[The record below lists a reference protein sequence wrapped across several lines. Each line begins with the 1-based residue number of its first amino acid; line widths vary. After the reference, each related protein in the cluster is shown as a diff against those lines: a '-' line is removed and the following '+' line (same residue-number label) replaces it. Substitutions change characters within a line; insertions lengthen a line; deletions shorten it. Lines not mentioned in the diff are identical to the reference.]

1 MTRRLPR
8 GIFRLAVIAF
18 VILAFTPALA
28 PAQVVVKVND
38 NVNFRF
44 GLQFQGW
51 ADWTE
56 DANSQAYSQN
66 LLVRRIRFI
75 MDAHLAKNVSVF
87 YQTDDP
93 RIGNSGTT
101 GVKNICSSGANC
113 PASGFI
119 TQDALMEWKLAGDAL
134 MLDGGLFLVPTSRN
148 GLTSTQAFL
157 GFDIGTWALQGNTLE
172 QGNGGRDY
180 GVGLKGYVVDDRL
193 EYRLAVFD
201 GLRNPTTPQ
210 TGGLGARAGSR
221 NPYRVAGRLNYD
233 FFDLE
238 KAGAAGS
245 NSASATNG
253 YVYAG
258 TNRGTKKVVAVGVWG
273 DGQGAY
279 KAYGG
284 DFMFDWPIMKDAIT
298 ITGNYDHF
306 EQNITTTTLP
316 KQNDIYADAGY
327 YFDAIK
333 IQPFFVYQKLNFSDQ
348 ARKTGN
354 QQRYGGGINWYVSA
368 QNLKLSI
375 YYQRIAPEVK
385 PVTAKTKDTNEV
397 TIQLQAVYF

>member
-1 MTRRLPR
+1 MLRKLRGSFGFAVAAGLALFLLPGTAR
-8 GIFRLAVIAF
+8 
-18 VILAFTPALA
+18 
-28 PAQVVVKVND
+28 AQVMVKVND
-38 NVNFRF
+38 NVGFRF

-56 DANSQAYSQN
+56 DANSEAYSQN

-75 MDAHLAKNVSVF
+75 MDAHLAKDVSIF

-101 GVKNICSSGANC
+101 GAKNICSSSANC

-119 TQDALMEWKLAGDAL
+119 TQDAFAEWKLAGDAL

-148 GLTSTQAFL
+148 GLTSTQSFL

-180 GVGLKGYVVDDRL
+180 GVGLKGYLNDSHL
-193 EYRLAVFD
+193 EYRLAAFD
-201 GLRNPTTPQ
+201 GNRHGTTAQPAP
-210 TGGLGARAGSR
+210 LGAEAGSR
-221 NPYRVAGRLNYD
+221 NPYRIAGRLNYD
-233 FFDLE
+233 FFDPE
-238 KAGAAGS
+238 KSG
-245 NSASATNG
+245 SASATNG

-258 TNRGTKKVVAVGVWG
+258 TWRGTKKVLAIGAWG

-298 ITGNYDHF
+298 ITGDYDHF
-306 EQNITTTTLP
+306 EQNITDTTLP
-316 KQNDIYADAGY
+316 KQNDIYVDAGY

-333 IQPFFVYQKLNFSDQ
+333 LQPFVVYQKLNFSDE
-348 ARKTGN
+348 ARKAGD
-354 QQRYGGGINWYVSA
+354 QQRYGGGLNWYVSA
-368 QNLKLSI
+368 QNLKWSL
-375 YYQRIAPEVK
+375 YYQRIVPETQ
-385 PVTAKTKDTNEV
+385 PITAKTKDTNEV
-397 TIQLQAVYF
+397 TVQLQVLYF